1 MNTAKMTKPHPIPV
15 LLLFAAATAV
25 LVWLLFSGVED
36 EPPRRAARWAE
47 TISDLD
53 ACCRRKHVRS
63 EQYDHFAAIAAGER
77 REAAA
82 AIGRLGGRYTP
93 PVKVAL
99 FRGATDENLARS
111 LAYERQRLRT
121 APDIGIAR
129 ALARGNRLAARALI
143 RAAAGDVRHVVLMER
158 LRDGVSS
165 GAYRLCPR
173 CGNLYEAVSTDPYC
187 PICLT
192 AGRNFIAIE

>member
-1 MNTAKMTKPHPIPV
+1 MKAKNY
-15 LLLFAAATAV
+15 LLFATLSYAYSILRPLQAEIRRRGGTAAWFLEPTCPDSLQDDELRLKTVREVIDFNPVAV
-25 LVWLLFSGVED
+25 F
-36 EPPRRAARWAE
+36 
-47 TISDLD
+47 
-53 ACCRRKHVRS
+53 
-63 EQYDHFAAIAAGER
+63 
-77 REAAA
+77 
-82 AIGRLGGRYTP
+82 TP
-93 PVKVAL
+93 GNYIPDFFPGVKVAL
-99 FRGATDENLARS
+99 FRGTTSENLARS
-111 LAYERQRLRT
+111 IDYELRLTR
-121 APDIGIAR
+121 ACHGAGIDR

-143 RAAAGDVRHVVLMER
+143 RAAASDIRHIVLMER